1 MQPNQRQ
8 VGQLQGNQQ
17 QTYLQSQQNQQLPY
31 AQAQSLQQNPSYSQ
45 QQQSLSQ
52 GMPQGMSQGMQRGV
66 VGQVLTPYNI
76 SQSALTILT
85 IGVNNNTLRIGQLV
99 DTTTI
104 SRSTAGVTIQ
114 FQLRGY
120 SNPQFALPNGWTC
133 VCPVG
138 YNCSYL
144 KIPPTCY
151 FSFTFIISAPD
162 TSVRGNLATAPTLVH
177 MGHAEWLHFPNASR
191 LPGIKTML
199 CQHYRLKPVRP
210 YPIVAFCYPLYPCNF
225 QSAIDIF
232 AHNLGAVINQADGT
246 LVSDDTLT
254 HADTFVVPL
263 SDALPAVGG
272 VQSMSQQ
279 HTYQGK
285 LLGNPRE
292 LQSQFNSDTCSR
304 GSLIGPDCD
313 LTCNQSA
320 ISSSAAAC
328 RSNAT
333 GFFYVCNYQSGGQV
347 DNCKSCPWGIKEDT
361 YCQDEGGGVLDPYHS
376 GVVGTGFRT
385 ATIILSVIV
394 LVFLILLLL
403 LLFAVCILL
412 RRRRPV
418 EKEMTTY
425 EQNGYTASTPSS
437 RPLLTAAYRAE
448 QPTPQ
453 PRSQPPSLEA
463 RPIKSSIRKAM
474 SPPEQYNDS
483 RDTSFNSDSPLGV
496 RQSRSAVV

>member
-1 MQPNQRQ
+1 AAKPASGWSVAGKPAADVPPIATEPAVTN
-8 VGQLQGNQQ
+8 
-17 QTYLQSQQNQQLPY
+17 
-31 AQAQSLQQNPSYSQ
+31 
-45 QQQSLSQ
+45 
-52 GMPQGMSQGMQRGV
+52 
-66 VGQVLTPYNI
+66 NI
-76 SQSALTILT
+76 EIDS
-85 IGVNNNTLRIGQLV
+85 
-99 DTTTI
+99 
-104 SRSTAGVTIQ
+104 GVTIQ

-151 FSFTFIISAPD
+151 FSFTFIISAPEFVPKFCEKIS
-162 TSVRGNLATAPTLVH
+162 TSVRYLATNFVTLDAS
-177 MGHAEWLHFPNASR
+177 GSLPNAQRSAWDHNYVIQ
-191 LPGIKTML
+191 LPT
-199 CQHYRLKPVRP
+199 KP
-210 YPIVAFCYPLYPCNF
+210 
-225 QSAIDIF
+225 SAIDIF

-285 LLGNPRE
+285 LLGTT
-292 LQSQFNSDTCSR
+292 LFLAYSISCS

-313 LTCNQSA
+313 LTCNQSS

-394 LVFLILLLL
+394 LIFLLLL
-403 LLFAVCILL
+403 LLLLSALCILMR
-412 RRRRPV
+412 RRRRPA

-425 EQNGYTASTPSS
+425 EQNGYTASTPAS

-463 RPIKSSIRKAM
+463 RPI
-474 SPPEQYNDS
+474 
-483 RDTSFNSDSPLGV
+483 
-496 RQSRSAVV
+496 